1 MKCAI
6 ISALWL
12 FCLLYFPAWA
22 QQPVPP
28 GGRWLDHLN
37 KELLPFW
44 TNEAAFGKAPGA
56 FPSIRCDDGTLYN
69 ERKPCPEIGA
79 NRSPQERY
87 LVALSRQSFGY
98 GIGLVS
104 P

>member
-6 ISALWL
+6 LLVLWL
-12 FCLLYFPAWA
+12 FSLLPAWA

-28 GGRWLDHLN
+28 GSRWLDHLN

-44 TNEAAFGKAPGA
+44 TSEAAFGKTPGA

-69 ERKPCPEIGA
+69 ERKPCPEDWG
-79 NRSPQERY
+79 
-87 LVALSRQSFGY
+87 
-98 GIGLVS
+98 
-104 P
+104 